1 MAEAKKQRVID
12 DNMHFLPT
20 DLFTNQKVLNGFLY
34 SAPITMGV
42 KAYLDK
48 TPDGTKNQVVLATDS
63 GEEILNYVEGDY
75 TLETKIQAMDDA
87 GVDVAMLR
95 MPVWQ
100 EWLPLEICKIVND
113 QAAEMCKRSEGR
125 LVANAVVPPYG
136 RPEDIAELKR
146 CVEEL
151 GMIGVQFA
159 CAYGNKF
166 LDDELFA
173 PMMKVLN
180 EMKLPAVVHHTPG
193 QNCFQNFEEY
203 TIMRREFGRVT
214 VQATAVGREVYSGM
228 FEKYPN
234 LIFVHTMLGGNWF
247 GLRELLAPHKSTKKK
262 EAMNRLASNV
272 GRDEYEEFLKNN
284 IYFDACHPMSWGK
297 DQLECAVKTCGAD
310 HILLGSSFPV
320 FYEWL
325 ARSVE
330 TINGLDITEEER
342 DLILGGNAE
351 RIFKI

>member
-1 MAEAKKQRVID
+1 MAEKKQRVID

-20 DLFTNQKVLNGFLY
+20 DLFTNDKVLNGFLY

-48 TPDGTKNQVVLATDS
+48 TPDGTKNQVVLACDN
-63 GEEILNYVEGDY
+63 GDEILNYVEGDY
-75 TLETKIQAMDDA
+75 TLEAKINAMDEA

-113 QAAEMCKRSEGR
+113 QAAEMCRQSEGR
-125 LVANAVVPPYG
+125 LLANAVVPPYG

-146 CVEEL
+146 CVEDL

-159 CAYGNKF
+159 CSYGNKF

-173 PMMKVLN
+173 PMMTVLN
-180 EMKLPAVVHHTPG
+180 DMKLPAVVHHTPG
-193 QNCFQNFEEY
+193 QNSFKNFQEY
-203 TIMRREFGRVT
+203 TVLRRELGRVT

-228 FEKYPN
+228 FAKWPN
-234 LIFVHTMLGGNWF
+234 LKFVHTMFGGNWF
-247 GLRELLAPHKSTKKK
+247 ALKELLAPHKSTKKK
-262 EAMNRLASNV
+262 EAMNRLVTNV
-272 GRDEYEEFLKNN
+272 GRDEYDEFLKNN
-284 IYFDACHPMSWGK
+284 IFFDATHPMSWGK
-297 DQLECAVKTCGAD
+297 DQLECAIKACGAD

-330 TINGLDITEEER
+330 TINGLDITEEDR
-342 DLILGGNAE
+342 NLILGGNAE
-351 RIFKI
+351 RIFNI

>member
-1 MAEAKKQRVID
+1 
-12 DNMHFLPT
+12 
-20 DLFTNQKVLNGFLY
+20 
-34 SAPITMGV
+34 
-42 KAYLDK
+42 
-48 TPDGTKNQVVLATDS
+48 
-63 GEEILNYVEGDY
+63 
-75 TLETKIQAMDDA
+75 
-87 GVDVAMLR
+87 
-95 MPVWQ
+95 
-100 EWLPLEICKIVND
+100 
-113 QAAEMCKRSEGR
+113 
-125 LVANAVVPPYG
+125 
-136 RPEDIAELKR
+136 
-146 CVEEL
+146 
-151 GMIGVQFA
+151 
-159 CAYGNKF
+159 
-166 LDDELFA
+166 
-173 PMMKVLN
+173 
-180 EMKLPAVVHHTPG
+180 
-193 QNCFQNFEEY
+193 
-203 TIMRREFGRVT
+203 MRREFGRVT

-284 IYFDACHPMSWGK
+284 IFFDACHPMSWGK

>member
-20 DLFTNQKVLNGFLY
+20 DLFTNEKVLNGFLY

-87 GVDVAMLR
+87 GVDIAMLR

-136 RPEDIAELKR
+136 RPEDIAEVRLR
-146 CVEEL
+146 LWQQVPGRRAVRAHDEGPQRDEAPGCRAPHPRPEL
-151 GMIGVQFA
+151 
-159 CAYGNKF
+159 
-166 LDDELFA
+166 LPELRR
-173 PMMKVLN
+173 
-180 EMKLPAVVHHTPG
+180 VHH
-193 QNCFQNFEEY
+193 
-203 TIMRREFGRVT
+203 
-214 VQATAVGREVYSGM
+214 
-228 FEKYPN
+228 
-234 LIFVHTMLGGNWF
+234 H
-247 GLRELLAPHKSTKKK
+247 
-262 EAMNRLASNV
+262 AS
-272 GRDEYEEFLKNN
+272 
-284 IYFDACHPMSWGK
+284 
-297 DQLECAVKTCGAD
+297 
-310 HILLGSSFPV
+310 
-320 FYEWL
+320 
-325 ARSVE
+325 
-330 TINGLDITEEER
+330 
-342 DLILGGNAE
+342 
-351 RIFKI
+351 

>member
-20 DLFTNQKVLNGFLY
+20 DLFTNEKVLNGFLY

-48 TPDGTKNQVVLATDS
+48 TPDGTKTQVVLATDS

-87 GVDVAMLR
+87 GVDIAMLR

-113 QAAEMCKRSEGR
+113 QAADMCKRSEGR

-180 EMKLPAVVHHTPG
+180 EMKLPAVVHHTPA
-193 QNCFQNFEEY
+193 
-203 TIMRREFGRVT
+203 R
-214 VQATAVGREVYSGM
+214 TASRTS
-228 FEKYPN
+228 
-234 LIFVHTMLGGNWF
+234 
-247 GLRELLAPHKSTKKK
+247 KSTPSCVVSS
-262 EAMNRLASNV
+262 AASPF
-272 GRDEYEEFLKNN
+272 RQPLS
-284 IYFDACHPMSWGK
+284 A
-297 DQLECAVKTCGAD
+297 
-310 HILLGSSFPV
+310 
-320 FYEWL
+320 
-325 ARSVE
+325 ARSTPACSRSIRTSSSCTRCSAATGSACVSSSLR
-330 TINGLDITEEER
+330 TSR
-342 DLILGGNAE
+342 
-351 RIFKI
+351 RRRRRP

>member
-42 KAYLDK
+42 KAYKDM
-48 TPDGTKNQVVLATDS
+48 TPDGAKEQIVLATDS

-75 TLETKIQAMDDA
+75 TLEAKINAMDEA
-87 GVDVAMLR
+87 GVDLCMLR

-113 QAAEMCKRSEGR
+113 QAAEMCRQSEGR

-159 CAYGNKF
+159 CSYGNKF
-166 LDDELFA
+166 LDDELFK

-180 EMKLPAVVHHTPG
+180 DMELPAVVHHTPG
-193 QNCFQNFEEY
+193 QNSFKNFEEF
-203 TIMRREFGRVT
+203 TILRRELGRIT
-214 VQATAVGREVYSGM
+214 VQATAVGREIYSGM
-228 FEKYPN
+228 FDEFPN
-234 LIFVHTMLGGNWF
+234 LKFVHTMFGGNWF
-247 GLRELLAPHKSTKKK
+247 GLANILAPHKSTKKK
-262 EAMNRLASNV
+262 EAMDRLPSGISKDDYDRYMA
-272 GRDEYEEFLKNN
+272 NN
-284 IYFDACHPMSWGK
+284 IYFDATHPMSWGK
-297 DQLECAVKTCGAD
+297 AQLECAVKVCGAD
-310 HILLGSSFPV
+310 HILMGSSFPV
-320 FYEWL
+320 FYEWM

-330 TINGLDITEEER
+330 TINSLDITEDER
-342 DLILGGNAE
+342 NLILGGNAE
-351 RIFKI
+351 RIFKL